1 MTVLY
6 NLSPVKT
13 ATQGRFKELYLKK
26 YTFSFFHGLL
36 RIHLIN
42 MGVQSI
48 DLLHH

>member
-13 ATQGRFKELYLKK
+13 VTQGRFKELYLKK
-26 YTFSFFHGLL
+26 QTFSLLNGFL

-48 DLLHH
+48 DLLHL